1 MNALTDH
8 QISRRSALKGAALL
22 LAPAAVAAC
31 SSSSGGGSGSGS
43 GSSPVS
49 LNFWT
54 HTDPPLVSV
63 TKAAIASFTK
73 ANPNISISYTTIPN
87 TEFFTKMLTSM
98 TTGTGPDVFDMND
111 DFVRG
116 DYIPRS
122 LLNPVDPTALG
133 YGSNAALAAAY
144 DPGALGGA
152 TGPDGTVYGV
162 PLELDSAGFAINTTL
177 FSKAGLD
184 PADYPTTWDDVGVM
198 GAKIAKATGAQG
210 FNFVYLDGWAL
221 LQLEILLL
229 QTGGL
234 VVDSSGK
241 QAVINQPAGVQ
252 ALQIWNELVN
262 TYHAGNPHTATLN
275 SSVPYYDFSVGKQGM
290 TIIFPWVM
298 AQIQQQYPQIL
309 SQMKLVPLPQVD
321 TSASH
326 RFDYG
331 YSWVVSSRSSAAKQQ
346 AAWKFVG
353 HLATQHSAYL
363 SQAGLVQPVTNWQN
377 SPAGKQ
383 MPFSSEWAVSYQ
395 KSEFFPVSTNWSQI
409 TSIMQTAV
417 ENVVLNGKSVTSSL
431 DSAAQQINLAVQ
443 Q

>member
-1 MNALTDH
+1 MNALTD
-8 QISRRSALKGAALL
+8 QQVSRRTALKGAALL
-22 LAPAAVAAC
+22 LAPAALAAC
-31 SSSSGGGSGSGS
+31 GGSSGGSAATG
-43 GSSPVS
+43 PVS

-54 HTDPPLVSV
+54 HTDPPLVTV
-63 TKAAIASFTK
+63 TKAAIASFRKT
-73 ANPNISISYTTIPN
+73 NPNISISYTTIPN
-87 TEFFTKMLTSM
+87 AEFFTKMLTSM

-111 DFVRG
+111 DYVRG
-116 DYIPRS
+116 DYIPRN
-122 LLNPVDPTALG
+122 LLDTADPTALG
-133 YGSNAALAAAY
+133 YSSLSALTAAY

-152 TGPDGTVYGV
+152 TGAGGRIYGV
-162 PLELDSAGFAINTTL
+162 PLEQDSAGFAINTTL
-177 FSKAGLD
+177 FTKAGLN
-184 PADYPTTWDDVGVM
+184 PSDYPKTWDDVGTM

-210 FNFVYLDGWAL
+210 FNFVYLTGWAL

-241 QAVINQPAGVQ
+241 KAVINQPAGVK
-252 ALQIWNELVN
+252 ALQIWSDLVN
-262 TYHAGNPHTATLN
+262 KYHAGNPHTATLN
-275 SSVPYYDFSVGKQGM
+275 SAVPYYDFSVGKQAM
-290 TIIFPWVM
+290 TIMFPWAM

-309 SQMKLVPLPQVD
+309 KHMQIVPLPQVNPG
-321 TSASH
+321 ASQ

-331 YSWVVSSRSSAAKQQ
+331 YSWVVSAHSSPAKQK

-353 HLATQHSAYL
+353 HLAAQHSQYL

-383 MPFSSEWAVSYQ
+383 MPFSGQWATSYQ
-395 KSEFFPVSTNWSQI
+395 KSEFFPVATNWSQI

-417 ENVVLNGKSVTSSL
+417 ENVALNGKNVQSSL
-431 DSAAQQINLAVQ
+431 NSAAQQINQAVQ